1 MGNVIVTMFM
11 SLDGMIDEPQHWTFD
26 YWNDQTQ
33 KFKFGELMATDAH
46 LLGRVTYQGFAAAWP
61 HRDNADEFTA
71 RMNSLPKY
79 VVSTTLKSADWN
91 NSHIISN
98 NVADEIRKL
107 KAQYQGD
114 ILVAGSAT
122 LVDFLLQNDLVDE
135 YRLLVYPVT
144 LGKGTRLFNSDTKL
158 NLTESETY
166 DTGVLMLK
174 YHPDR

>member
-1 MGNVIVTMFM
+1 M
-11 SLDGMIDEPQHWTFD
+11 DEPQNWTFD
-26 YWNDQTQ
+26 YWNEQTQ
-33 KFKFGELMATDAH
+33 NFKFNELMATDAH
-46 LLGRVTYQGFAAAWP
+46 LLGRVTYEGFAAAWP
-61 HRDNADEFTA
+61 LRDNEDSFTA

-98 NVADEIRKL
+98 NVAQEIRNL
-107 KAQYQGD
+107 QQQYEGD

-144 LGKGTRLFNSDTKL
+144 RGQ
-158 NLTESETY
+158 
-166 DTGVLMLK
+166 
-174 YHPDR
+174 